1 MAYYN
6 SSYSGSDYGENNF
19 NSYTFNYDYAQ
30 VPSFMTYNSYDYNQ
44 PNYASDSSSYFAP
57 SNNYPDHSYNQTI
70 AYSATTFS
78 DPKYHVYDPNY
89 GMTQLVLS
97 YSTLEFNE
105 PAFDEYDPTPY
116 GGGYDIDKTY
126 GKPLAPSDKICY
138 PRSGSTS
145 IPIPTPTSI
154 PIPTPTPT
162 PIPIPIPI
170 PLPLPVEETKL
181 DEKVIK
187 PQNETIDQNAVEKPQ
202 LQDSTIKE
210 TSEAY
215 EGEESEDSDYNE
227 EKDDDY
233 NSGSIDGSGFGE
245 REIEIVKEVTPPQ
258 YPSGY
263 GLETL
268 DICESLFGTWPCLSK
283 MKRENCCNN
292 VGIHRGN
299 NCEENMWKET
309 ADYLFGSPYPY
320 GGRRDDDYGGELVY
334 GYERH

>member
-44 PNYASDSSSYFAP
+44 PNYAYDSSSYFAP

-162 PIPIPIPI
+162 PIPIPI